1 MSGAAGRGRHA
12 WARAALRLLR
22 RHLVMGIVCSIP
34 GAAHPCSRF
43 DPGVDPIG
51 FSLPVLV
58 LTWPFWM
65 AWDLHCIVGYVAG
78 WYRP

>member
-1 MSGAAGRGRHA
+1 
-12 WARAALRLLR
+12 
-22 RHLVMGIVCSIP
+22 MGIVCSIP